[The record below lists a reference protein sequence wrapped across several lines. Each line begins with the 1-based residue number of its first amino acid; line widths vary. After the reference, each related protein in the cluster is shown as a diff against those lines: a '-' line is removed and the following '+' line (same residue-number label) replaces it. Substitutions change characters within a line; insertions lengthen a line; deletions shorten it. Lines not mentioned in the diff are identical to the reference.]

1 MLLMVNMEME
11 NYFQKMKEEVE
22 NKEIDESLVMN
33 EFQQNLLAAEH
44 VKDSQMVKELKK
56 KSHKLETRK
65 AQVKTL
71 TMSNG
76 DGIIA
81 QFQLGKIVY
90 PHNGVK
96 E

>member
-11 NYFQKMKEEVE
+11 NYFQKMNEEVE

-33 EFQQNLLAAEH
+33 EFQQNLLAAEQ

-56 KSHKLETRK
+56 KSNKLATRK

-71 TMSNG
+71 TMPNG

-81 QFQLGKIVY
+81 QFQLGKIVD